1 MNLSALNRREEQL
14 SYRAQ
19 MARRF
24 LSKRSFLGAALGC
37 LALVFAVY
45 HRSLDF
51 QFILDDHRF
60 TADPRIQQ
68 SGHLWDYFANF
79 VWAQFNGGP
88 PSFYRP
94 VFLLWMR
101 TNFLLSDLSP
111 WGWHLLS
118 IAKHAL
124 VAALLGLLVWKLLRD
139 STAALVTATLF
150 ALHPAQTESVSWV
163 TVPDP
168 LMSAGLLLSLLG
180 FLRYLEPD
188 STSFP
193 GRGKKPRTSGA
204 ARTPANHRK
213 WLVLSIC
220 AYFLS
225 LLAKETALVFPAV
238 IFAVSF
244 GSRPRERAEGTRSA
258 SDRGS
263 GSRWA
268 QAFGKTAPFL
278 FATAVYLLMR
288 LSALGGKLGA
298 STQHLAWSTV
308 VLSWPSILCFYLRAM
323 LWPAK
328 SYSFADPILVSRFSA
343 REVLLPLLGLLLA
356 GAIVA
361 TGLRWISKKA
371 ARELDRVAYARLKTS
386 QITGTLLLILPLVP
400 ALNLNALNPGDFLHG
415 RYTYLPLAGLM
426 LLVAAGWRTAK
437 GPRIVFWCAACALVI
452 GFSILTLEQEKQW
465 ESDATVFSIAHEL
478 APRNVPV
485 ARNLADTRVLEGL
498 ELHDEGRCQEAL
510 PIFEQVTREFPED
523 WYAWAGLGDCYV
535 EQNDLIKGE
544 DSLHRAVD
552 ISHDPG
558 LIEHWQELRL
568 HMGLSKSDP
577 GK

>member
-1 MNLSALNRREEQL
+1 MNLPTLNRREERL
-14 SYRAQ
+14 SFRAQ
-19 MARRF
+19 VARFR
-24 LSKRSFLGAALGC
+24 SKETFLGAAFVC
-37 LALVFAVY
+37 LVLVFVVY
-45 HRSLDF
+45 HQSLDF

-60 TADPRIQQ
+60 TADPRIQE
-68 SGHLWDYFANF
+68 SGHVWDYFANF

-94 VFLLWMR
+94 LFLLWMR
-101 TNFLLSDLSP
+101 TNFLLSGLSP

-139 STAALVTATLF
+139 STAALVAATLF

-168 LMSAGLLLSLLG
+168 LMSAGILLSLLS
-180 FLRYLEPD
+180 FLRYLEPV
-188 STSFP
+188 SMRYQA
-193 GRGKKPRTSGA
+193 RGKKPRTSRA
-204 ARTPANHRK
+204 ASVPANDRK
-213 WLVLSIC
+213 WLAISVC
-220 AYFLS
+220 AYFLA
-225 LLAKETALVFPAV
+225 LLAKETAVVFPAV
-238 IFAVSF
+238 IFAVSLE
-244 GSRPRERAEGTRSA
+244 SRAREAAERGRSTSGQA
-258 SDRGS
+258 SAG
-263 GSRWA
+263 RWA
-268 QAFGKTAPFL
+268 LAFAKTAPFL
-278 FATAVYLLMR
+278 FATGVYLLMR

-298 STQHLAWSTV
+298 STEHLPWSTV
-308 VLSWPSILCFYLRAM
+308 ILSWPSILCFYLKAM

-328 SYSFADPILVSRFSA
+328 SHSFADPILVSRFSV

-356 GAIVA
+356 AAILA
-361 TGLRWISKKA
+361 AGLRWMSKKA
-371 ARELDRVAYARLKTS
+371 ASELDHEAYARLKTS
-386 QITGTLLLILPLVP
+386 LIAATLLLILPLVP

-426 LLVAAGWRTAK
+426 LLLAAGWRMAR
-437 GPRIVFWCAACALVI
+437 GPRLVFLCAACALAT

-485 ARNLADTRVLEGL
+485 GRNLADTRVMAGL
-498 ELHDEGRCQEAL
+498 ELHEQGRCAEAL
-510 PIFEQVTREFPED
+510 PIFEQVTREFPGD

-552 ISHDPG
+552 ISHDPA
-558 LIEHWQELRL
+558 LTEHWQELRR
-568 HMGLSKSDP
+568 HMGLSKSDR